1 MPDVDQPFTQVL
13 TWRVE
18 QLRIRIIQA
27 AVVGLMSIA
36 AIGPMAAAIW
46 VAAAWGTALVDAR
59 ACKMLLAKPTS
70 RRALSLV
77 CVSLPLS
84 AGAFATIVMPL
95 LAHPAHGAVAE
106 AALILCAMTLN
117 NAIMTRASRLG
128 TNLLLGP
135 QAMVL
140 LVMPLIAK
148 AMGHHLSPE
157 DLILLELGAGA
168 YLAFIGRLAAT
179 LHAEGQ
185 TITHALADQDAQR
198 RRAEFAMEEAVQ
210 SRARWRML
218 FDQSPLPQSCFN
230 ASGLHAALRVHIESG
245 GGRLGDRLEAMMA
258 GDPAAILKL
267 IALVDANE
275 AAEALF
281 GVDQFSQ
288 VVSPT
293 RLHASF
299 FKGFCAGLNEINE
312 DGVLVPFE
320 AKIVRANGVPVD
332 VSVHVRMPPGQ
343 EPAWS
348 ACMISYIDMTEAHR
362 AAQAQQAAVQAA
374 EAANHAKSEFLAV
387 VSHEI
392 RTPLNGVLGM
402 AQAMELE
409 PLAPAQKHRLGIIR
423 QSGAALLEILNDVLD
438 LSKIEAGKLELEIN
452 DFDLGAVVRAAQAS
466 FSEVAQRK
474 GLSLTVSVEP
484 SAQGHYRGDAVRVRQ
499 IVYNLVA
506 NAVKFTESGE
516 VKVTV
521 SGGAGE
527 GSGVRIAVSDTGIGI
542 APDRVAKLFGKFVQA
557 DSSTTRKFG
566 GTGLGLSI
574 CRELCTAMGGE
585 VTVTSQLGVGSTFT
599 ADLPLAAGAPADTFS
614 GALSQALEPPA
625 APDTPMRVLAAEDNE
640 VNQLVLK
647 TLLAQVGIE
656 PRMVANGAEAVAAFT
671 QGPWDLVL
679 MDVQMPVM
687 DGPTATRAIREL
699 ELRAG
704 VAPTPIVALTANA
717 MSHQVESYRAAGM
730 TSILAKPIEVAKL
743 YETLAE
749 AAPQA
754 RPAERGAA

>member
-18 QLRIRIIQA
+18 QFRIRIIQV
-27 AVVGLMSIA
+27 AVVGLMSTL
-36 AIGPMAAAIW
+36 AIGPTAAAIW
-46 VAAAWGTALVDAR
+46 AAATAATALLDWR
-59 ACKMLLAKPTS
+59 ACKILLAKPTS
-70 RRALSLV
+70 RRALGLV

-84 AGAFATIVMPL
+84 AVAFATIVIPL
-95 LAHPAHGAVAE
+95 LERPARGAVAE
-106 AALILCAMTLN
+106 AALVLCAITLN

-128 TNLLLGP
+128 TSLLLGP
-135 QAMVL
+135 QALVL
-140 LVMPLIAK
+140 LVMPLIAHIV
-148 AMGHHLSPE
+148 GHHLNLE

-179 LHAEGQ
+179 LHAEGL
-185 TITHALADQDAQR
+185 TVIHALADQDAQR

-230 ASGLHAALRVHIESG
+230 ASSLHAALRAHIESG
-245 GGRLGDRLEAMMA
+245 GERLGDRLEAMMA
-258 GDPAAILKL
+258 GDSAAILKL

-288 VVSPT
+288 IVSST

-299 FKGFCAGLNEINE
+299 FTGFCAGLNAMNE
-312 DGVLVPFE
+312 DGVLAPFE
-320 AKIVRANGVPVD
+320 AKIVRANGAMVD
-332 VSVHVRMPPGQ
+332 VRVHVRMPPGQ
-343 EPAWS
+343 EPAWG
-348 ACMISYIDMTEAHR
+348 ACMISYVDMTEAHR
-362 AAQAQQAAVQAA
+362 AAKAQQAAVQAA

-409 PLAPAQKHRLGIIR
+409 PLEPAQKHRLSIIR

-438 LSKIEAGKLELEIN
+438 LSKIEAGKLELETA

-474 GLSLTVSVEP
+474 GLSLTVAIEP
-484 SAQGHYRGDAVRVRQ
+484 TVQGCYRGDAVRVRQ

-506 NAVKFTESGE
+506 NAVKFTESGG
-516 VKVTV
+516 VKITV
-521 SGGAGE
+521 AGNE
-527 GSGVRIAVSDTGIGI
+527 GGVRIAVSDTGIGI
-542 APDRVAKLFGKFVQA
+542 ASDRVAKLFGRFVQA

-566 GTGLGLSI
+566 GTGLGLAI
-574 CRELCTAMGGE
+574 CRELCTAMGGDI
-585 VTVTSQLGVGSTFT
+585 TVTSELGVGSTF
-599 ADLPLAAGAPADTFS
+599 AAGLPLAVGVPADTVV
-614 GALSQALEPPA
+614 GALSHALEPSGHG

-647 TLLAQVGIE
+647 TLLAQIGIE

-687 DGPTATRAIREL
+687 DGLTATRAIREL
-699 ELRAG
+699 ELRG
-704 VAPTPIVALTANA
+704 GMAPTPIVALTANA
-717 MSHQVESYRAAGM
+717 MSHQIESYRAAGM
-730 TSILAKPIEVAKL
+730 TRVLAKPIEVAKL

-749 AAPQA
+749 AAPEA